1 MLDSGQLD
9 SANVRRMSAEAV
21 VGVNIT
27 IVSVGRKTGKSSL
40 GWAMVEQTPDGPDLG
55 ETRHRVVRQREEMA
69 GETSFEVTVVDTE
82 SMVSEELA
90 RLTGNTGLGVYDVL
104 VVVVDPDAG
113 ETYAELGKAG
123 EGWESARRKAL
134 AQEKRVLAAQGDQK
148 DLVRARRLKP
158 AFQRL
163 LPVVIIVANVREG
176 SEGNGEGLEGPLGDA
191 WFAGFGPQ
199 GRREGGPAFRV
210 IVGDVREPEVAREVL
225 DVALEEVWDVVGDFD
240 RRKRPVKSSVALP
253 PGPDPA
259 LMPAANTYPERNMN
273 APGQDVYAKQKG
285 GCIVS

>member
-1 MLDSGQLD
+1 MISIQLD
-9 SANVRRMSAEAV
+9 ADTRLMAAEV
-21 VGVNIT
+21 VAINIT
-27 IVSVGRKTGKSSL
+27 IVSVGSKTGKSSL
-40 GWAMVEQTPDGPDLG
+40 GWSMVGQSPDGPDLG
-55 ETRHRVVRQREEMA
+55 ETRHTVVAQREEMA
-69 GETSFEVTVVDTE
+69 GETSFEVTIVDTE

-113 ETYAELGKAG
+113 ETYGALGTAA

-134 AQEKRVLAAQGDQK
+134 AAEKRVLAAQGDQK

-163 LPVVIIVANVREG
+163 LPVVVVVANVREG
-176 SEGNGEGLEGPLGDA
+176 SGGDGEGLEGPLGDA
-191 WFAGFGPQ
+191 WYAGLGPQ

-210 IVGDVREPEVAREVL
+210 VVGDVRENAVAGEVM

-240 RRKRPVKSSVALP
+240 RRKRPAKKGSALSLAPAQP
-253 PGPDPA
+253 PA
-259 LMPAANTYPERNMN
+259 AANTYPERNMN

-285 GCIVS
+285 GGCAVS